1 LKSVSFKI
9 ILNNFEKFPKHN
21 TLHFEGA
28 YLAHFPFNCSIF
40 YRFGYARWMTTKL
53 FKVSKGIDHG

>member
-1 LKSVSFKI
+1 
-9 ILNNFEKFPKHN
+9 LNNFEKFPKHN

-53 FKVSKGIDHG
+53 FEVSKGIDHG